1 MNRFSGMVYA
11 MLSSATFGLIPLFTL
26 PVIKSGMHTPSIIFY
41 RMLFSVA
48 MLAVLIFIRRESFRI
63 SGKQLK
69 TIFFL
74 SIFYAATSL
83 LLVESYLYIPSGL
96 ATTISFLYP
105 IAVTL
110 ILFFGFGQRVSANTL
125 VAILLSF
132 AGVFLLSFKSTSGSL
147 DGRGLLCVIITV
159 FTYSTYIVGM
169 NKSCV
174 NSLSGLILSFYV
186 LLFTTLFFTVNMS
199 LQGGLESIPGINE
212 LGSLL
217 LLGFIPTVLSN
228 IFLFLA
234 LKRIDSATTSLFGCM
249 EPLTALLVGYF
260 VFGESML
267 WLQIL
272 GAAIIIAAV
281 LMVIL
286 QTFKDNSRE

>member
-1 MNRFSGMVYA
+1 MNRFYGIIYA

-48 MLAVLIFIRRESFRI
+48 MLAVLILIRRESFRI
-63 SGKQLK
+63 SAGQLK

-74 SIFYAATSL
+74 SLFYAATSL

-105 IAVTL
+105 VAVTL
-110 ILFFGFGQRVSANTL
+110 ILFFGFGQRVSATTL
-125 VAILLSF
+125 AAILLSF
-132 AGVFLLSFKSTSGSL
+132 AGVVLLSLKTASGSL
-147 DGRGLLCVIITV
+147 DGRGLLFAGITV

-169 NKSCV
+169 NKSSV
-174 NSLSGLILSFYV
+174 SSLSSLVLSFYV
-186 LLFTTLFFTVNMS
+186 LLFTSLFFSVNML
-199 LQGGLESIPGINE
+199 LQGGLETIPGPGE
-212 LGSLL
+212 LCSLL

-267 WLQIL
+267 WIQMA
-272 GAAIIIAAV
+272 GAALIIAAV
-281 LMVIL
+281 LMVVL
-286 QTFKDNSRE
+286 QTFKSKS

>member
-1 MNRFSGMVYA
+1 

-48 MLAVLIFIRRESFRI
+48 MLAVLILIRRESFRI
-63 SGKQLK
+63 SAGQLK

-74 SIFYAATSL
+74 SLFYAATSL

-105 IAVTL
+105 VAVTL
-110 ILFFGFGQRVSANTL
+110 ILFFGFGQRVSAITL
-125 VAILLSF
+125 AAILLSF
-132 AGVFLLSFKSTSGSL
+132 AGVVLLSLKTASGSL
-147 DGRGLLCVIITV
+147 DGRGLLFAGITV

-169 NKSCV
+169 NKSSV
-174 NSLSGLILSFYV
+174 SSLSSLVLSFYV
-186 LLFTTLFFTVNMS
+186 LLFTSLFFSVNML
-199 LQGGLESIPGINE
+199 LQGGLETIPGPGE
-212 LGSLL
+212 LCSLL

-260 VFGESML
+260 IFDESML
-267 WLQIL
+267 WIQMA
-272 GAAIIIAAV
+272 GAALIIAAV
-281 LMVIL
+281 LMVVL
-286 QTFKDNSRE
+286 QTFKSKS

>member
-1 MNRFSGMVYA
+1 

-48 MLAVLIFIRRESFRI
+48 MLAMLILIRRESFRI
-63 SGKQLK
+63 SAGQLK

-74 SIFYAATSL
+74 SLFYAATSL

-105 IAVTL
+105 VAVTL
-110 ILFFGFGQRVSANTL
+110 ILFFGFGQRVSATTL
-125 VAILLSF
+125 AAILLSF
-132 AGVFLLSFKSTSGSL
+132 AGVVLLSLKTASGSL
-147 DGRGLLCVIITV
+147 DGRGLLFAGITV

-169 NKSCV
+169 NKSSV
-174 NSLSGLILSFYV
+174 SSLSSLVLSFYV
-186 LLFTTLFFTVNMS
+186 LLFTSLFFSVNML
-199 LQGGLESIPGINE
+199 LQGGLETIPGPGE
-212 LGSLL
+212 LCSLL

-267 WLQIL
+267 WIQMA
-272 GAAIIIAAV
+272 GAALIIAAV
-281 LMVIL
+281 LMVVL
-286 QTFKDNSRE
+286 QTFKSKS

>member
-1 MNRFSGMVYA
+1 MNRFYGIIYA

-48 MLAVLIFIRRESFRI
+48 MLAVLILIRRESFRI
-63 SGKQLK
+63 SAGQLK

-74 SIFYAATSL
+74 SLFYAATSL

-105 IAVTL
+105 VAVTL
-110 ILFFGFGQRVSANTL
+110 ILFFGFGQRVSAITL
-125 VAILLSF
+125 AAILLSF
-132 AGVFLLSFKSTSGSL
+132 AGVVLLSLKTASGSL
-147 DGRGLLCVIITV
+147 DGRGLLFAGITV

-169 NKSCV
+169 NKSSV
-174 NSLSGLILSFYV
+174 SSLSSLVLSFYV
-186 LLFTTLFFTVNMS
+186 LLFTSLFFSVNML
-199 LQGGLESIPGINE
+199 LQGGLETIPGPGE
-212 LGSLL
+212 LCSLL

-260 VFGESML
+260 IFDESML
-267 WLQIL
+267 WIQMA
-272 GAAIIIAAV
+272 GAALIIAAV
-281 LMVIL
+281 LMVVL
-286 QTFKDNSRE
+286 QTFKSKS

>member
-1 MNRFSGMVYA
+1 

-48 MLAVLIFIRRESFRI
+48 MLAVLILIRRESFRI
-63 SGKQLK
+63 SAGQLK

-74 SIFYAATSL
+74 SLFYAATSL

-105 IAVTL
+105 VAVTL
-110 ILFFGFGQRVSANTL
+110 ILFFGFGQRVSAITL
-125 VAILLSF
+125 SAILLSF
-132 AGVFLLSFKSTSGSL
+132 AGVVLLSLKTASVSL
-147 DGRGLLCVIITV
+147 DGRGLLFAGITV

-169 NKSCV
+169 NKSSV
-174 NSLSGLILSFYV
+174 SSLSSLVLSFYV
-186 LLFTTLFFTVNMS
+186 LLFTSLFFSVNML
-199 LQGGLESIPGINE
+199 LQGGLETIPGPGE
-212 LGSLL
+212 LCSLL

-267 WLQIL
+267 WIQMAGTAL
-272 GAAIIIAAV
+272 IIAAV
-281 LMVIL
+281 LMVVL
-286 QTFKDNSRE
+286 QTFKSKS

>member
-1 MNRFSGMVYA
+1 

-48 MLAVLIFIRRESFRI
+48 MLAVLILIRRESFRI
-63 SGKQLK
+63 SAGQLK

-74 SIFYAATSL
+74 SLFYAATSL

-105 IAVTL
+105 VAVTL
-110 ILFFGFGQRVSANTL
+110 ILFFGFGQRVSATTL
-125 VAILLSF
+125 AAILLSF
-132 AGVFLLSFKSTSGSL
+132 AGVVLLSLKTASGSL
-147 DGRGLLCVIITV
+147 DGRGLLFAGITV

-169 NKSCV
+169 NKSSV
-174 NSLSGLILSFYV
+174 SSLSSLVLSFYV
-186 LLFTTLFFTVNMS
+186 LLFTSLFFSVNML
-199 LQGGLESIPGINE
+199 LQGGLETIPGPGE
-212 LGSLL
+212 LCSLL

-267 WLQIL
+267 WIQMA
-272 GAAIIIAAV
+272 GAALIIAAV
-281 LMVIL
+281 LMVVL
-286 QTFKDNSRE
+286 QTFKSKS

>member
-1 MNRFSGMVYA
+1 

-48 MLAVLIFIRRESFRI
+48 MLAVLILIRRESFRI
-63 SGKQLK
+63 SAGQLK

-74 SIFYAATSL
+74 SLFYAATSL

-105 IAVTL
+105 VAVTL
-110 ILFFGFGQRVSANTL
+110 ILFFGFGQRVSAITL
-125 VAILLSF
+125 AAILLSF
-132 AGVFLLSFKSTSGSL
+132 AGVVLLSLKTASGSL
-147 DGRGLLCVIITV
+147 DGKGLLFAGITV

-169 NKSCV
+169 NKSSV
-174 NSLSGLILSFYV
+174 SSLSSLVLSFYV
-186 LLFTTLFFTVNMS
+186 LLFTSLFFSVNML
-199 LQGGLESIPGINE
+199 LQGGLETIPGSGE
-212 LGSLL
+212 LCSLL

-267 WLQIL
+267 WIQMA
-272 GAAIIIAAV
+272 GAALIIAAV
-281 LMVIL
+281 LMVVL
-286 QTFKDNSRE
+286 QTFKSKS